1 MYTCS
6 CVITDKRHIKKQRSI
21 ACNDALEKIGDL
33 KAFACVGN
41 HNSPLSNSPKQRQ
54 REREREFESVRER
67 ESQRERSVLA
77 HVLISILN
85 MRYTWAKKD

>member
-1 MYTCS
+1 M
-6 CVITDKRHIKKQRSI
+6 ITDKRHIKKQRSI

-41 HNSPLSNSPKQRQ
+41 YNSLLSNSPKQRQ

-67 ESQRERSVLA
+67 ESQRERVRERESQRERVREREVCLHMFLSVF
-77 HVLISILN
+77 LI
-85 MRYTWAKKD
+85 

>member
-1 MYTCS
+1 MCS

-54 REREREFESVRER
+54 REREKESLRVIKRERDSQREGVRER
-67 ESQRERSVLA
+67 EVCLHMFLSVS
-77 HVLISILN
+77 LI
-85 MRYTWAKKD
+85 